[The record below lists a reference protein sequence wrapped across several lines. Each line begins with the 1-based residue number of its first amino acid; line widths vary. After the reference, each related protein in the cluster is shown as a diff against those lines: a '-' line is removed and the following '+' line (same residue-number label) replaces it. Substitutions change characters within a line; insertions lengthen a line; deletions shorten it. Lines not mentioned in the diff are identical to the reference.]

1 MSGWLDNQKKAN
13 GNFRKLLQK
22 RIDQANPRRKLT
34 TDEAKCLLH
43 DQTCSDIFVG
53 LLWYFSIAFS
63 LTH

>member
-1 MSGWLDNQKKAN
+1 MFGWLDNQKKAN

-53 LLWYFSIAFS
+53 LL
-63 LTH
+63 